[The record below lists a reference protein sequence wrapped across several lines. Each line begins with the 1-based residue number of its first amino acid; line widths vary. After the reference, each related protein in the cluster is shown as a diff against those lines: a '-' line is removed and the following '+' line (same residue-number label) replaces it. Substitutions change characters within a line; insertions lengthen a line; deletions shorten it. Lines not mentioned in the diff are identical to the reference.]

1 MIQQPEDERRKSLG
15 QLLTTIR
22 SSRLSAGDG
31 KAFVDKNLSELILQ
45 YGENVVEWGGGF
57 PIIHGQKQFQ

>member
-1 MIQQPEDERRKSLG
+1 MSG
-15 QLLTTIR
+15 AGGFLTRIR
-22 SSRLSAGDG
+22 SFRLSAGDG